1 MTLSLLENLQL
12 VRSVIFKPK
21 EFWQKQ
27 KQQKQTKGSLFF
39 SYFIPILAVVAIA
52 VFLGEFLKNNN
63 YYAGFALLKSLR
75 EVLLFT
81 LHYFISVF
89 FTYHLMKTFGS
100 EKNLTAARML
110 VVFSLTPF
118 LLVSIVTG
126 LFQYLYVVDALGL
139 YSFYIFWTGVNAL
152 LEFPERNKIRYI
164 LVTIMANFFVFSF
177 LSIFLSRLLSAF
189 L

>member
-139 YSFYIFWTGVNAL
+139 YSFYIFWVGAKELLDFPDGKFEKFAL
-152 LEFPERNKIRYI
+152 ITV
-164 LVTIMANFFVFSF
+164 LVNFFIFSF
-177 LSIFLSRLLSAF
+177 LSISLSKLLTAY